1 MWPFKRKNN
10 DNEKLREL
18 AAELKAAKAEI
29 SRLQSKNP
37 QEMLLGLE
45 NEALKQR
52 LQAIQS
58 FQNATQKMLQ
68 KKQESLTQESSQDA
82 TEIDLSGVVDL
93 DPKML
98 QMLDRYWPLLP
109 KSAKSFIQGIAQ
121 GVGLDIAKLR
131 KGDPEQIKL
140 ASDLMKKTKKGQEQQ
155 SNDKTL
161 EELIHE

>member
-1 MWPFKRKNN
+1 
-10 DNEKLREL
+10 
-18 AAELKAAKAEI
+18 
-29 SRLQSKNP
+29 
-37 QEMLLGLE
+37 MLLGLE

-68 KKQESLTQESSQDA
+68 KKQESPAQESSQDA
-82 TEIDLSGVVDL
+82 TEIDLSGVDL

-140 ASDLMKKTKKGQEQQ
+140 ASDLMKKTKQEQQ

>member
-1 MWPFKRKNN
+1 MWPFRRKNS
-10 DNEKLREL
+10 DNEKMREL
-18 AAELKAAKAEI
+18 MAELKAAKAEI

-68 KKQESLTQESSQDA
+68 KKQESPAQESSQDA
-82 TEIDLSGVVDL
+82 TEIDLSGVDL

-140 ASDLMKKTKKGQEQQ
+140 ASDLMKKTKQEQQ

>member
-1 MWPFKRKNN
+1 M
-10 DNEKLREL
+10 
-18 AAELKAAKAEI
+18 AELKAAKAEI

-68 KKQESLTQESSQDA
+68 KKQESPAQESSQDA
-82 TEIDLSGVVDL
+82 TEIDLSGVDL

-140 ASDLMKKTKKGQEQQ
+140 ASDLMKKTKQEQQ